1 MDRFGLSVDGA
12 GDLIIETGTVVQ
24 TPRSKELT
32 AEYPQGPF
40 CV

>member
-1 MDRFGLSVDGA
+1 MDRFGLSVTDA
-12 GDLIIETGTVVQ
+12 NDLIIETGTVVQ
-24 TPRSKELT
+24 TSRSKQLT